1 MVKLGKVIGMVWA
14 EKKVEP
20 LKACRLQIVQP
31 LSSSGKK
38 DGRILVAA
46 DPSNLAGSGDL
57 VVYVTGTDAA
67 QAFPDGKAAVNAS
80 IVELV
85 ASIE

>member
-1 MVKLGKVIGMVWA
+1 MKIGKIIGNVWA
-14 EKKVEP
+14 DKKVGQ
-20 LKACRLQIVQP
+20 LKACRLQIIQP
-31 LSSSGKK
+31 VSSTGVKNGK
-38 DGRILVAA
+38 ILVAA

-67 QAFPDGKAAVNAS
+67 QSFPGGQAPVNAS

-85 ASIE
+85 ESIN

>member
-1 MVKLGKVIGMVWA
+1 MKLGKVIGMVWA
-14 EKKVEP
+14 ERKVEQ

-31 LSSSGKK
+31 LSSSGEIN
-38 DGRILVAA
+38 GRILVAA
-46 DPSNLAGSGDL
+46 DPANLAGSGDL

-85 ASIE
+85 ESID